1 MPLPTTLMILSA
13 LLVAA
18 LALQPLAERIR
29 VPFALLLV
37 LTGFGASELVVA
49 LGFDTGVRAE
59 SFHDLIVYVFLPV
72 LIFESAFKID
82 AKALARDLVII
93 LVVTV
98 PVLLLSTAAT
108 AALVYYGIGHPSGFP
123 WIAALMTGALLS
135 ATDPVAVV
143 DQLRRMRAPKR
154 LTILLESESLF
165 NDATAIVVFGIFL
178 SLALHPSEA
187 VSATDAVL
195 RFGLLSFGGAG
206 TGLVVGLIFLLL
218 MRWFVDPIEQA
229 LLTIICAYTS
239 FMVADWVLH
248 VSGVM
253 AVLIAGLVL
262 GWSFHRDSD
271 EPVDGFVD
279 RLWSL
284 NAFAANAL
292 VFVLMGVTFTVPM
305 FEERWL
311 AMLIGIGGVLVARA
325 AGMFA
330 LVPLLGKL
338 PGIEPV
344 PIRTQAAMY
353 WGGLRGAVTLALA
366 LALPVEL
373 DYWWTI
379 QSIAFGVVLF
389 TLVVQA
395 PTMPLL
401 LRRLGLADSENRPNQ
416 GL

>member
-1 MPLPTTLMILSA
+1 MPLPATLMWLSA
-13 LLVAA
+13 LLIVA
-18 LALQPLAERIR
+18 LALQPLAQRLHL
-29 VPFALLLV
+29 PFALLLV
-37 LTGFGASELVVA
+37 LTGFAASELVVG
-49 LGFDTGVRAE
+49 LGYDTGLRAE
-59 SFHDLIVYVFLPV
+59 SFHDLILYVFLPV
-72 LIFESAFKID
+72 LVFESAFKID
-82 AKALARDLVII
+82 AKALARDLAII
-93 LVVTV
+93 LVVTI
-98 PVLLLSTAAT
+98 PVLLLSTAIT
-108 AALVYYGIGHPSGFP
+108 AALVYVGIGHSAGFP

-143 DQLRRMRAPKR
+143 DLLRRMGASQR
-154 LTILLESESLF
+154 LTMLLEGESLF
-165 NDATAIVVFGIFL
+165 NDATAIVLFSIFL
-178 SLALHPSEA
+178 SLALHPDQA
-187 VSATDAVL
+187 MTATDAAL
-195 RFGLLSFGGAG
+195 RFGLLSLGGAG
-206 TGLVVGLIFLLL
+206 VGLIVGLFFLLL
-218 MRWFVDPIEQA
+218 LRWFSDPVEQG
-229 LLTIICAYTS
+229 LLTIICTYAT
-239 FMVADWVLH
+239 FVAADWVLH

-262 GWSFHRDSD
+262 GWSCHRHREEQADS
-271 EPVDGFVD
+271 FVD

-292 VFVLMGVTFTVPM
+292 VFLLMGVTITLPM

-325 AGMFA
+325 VGLFSI
-330 LVPLLGKL
+330 VPLLGRL

-344 PIRTQAAMY
+344 PLGTQTAMY

-401 LRRLGLADSENRPNQ
+401 LRRLGLTDRNSCQ
-416 GL
+416 